1 MFVFSVNYLK
11 SKMNQPLKNQKEW
24 NPKWQR
30 FAQSMLTGEAS
41 TTSQKPSNLTLRSI
55 YYLVPLSFLSL
66 FTCVLLLFPHTKK
79 NILKNMFFNQVT
91 LKIRQKTPWQ
101 EKRMFNVHKSALFI
115 HLHRYEILYCTITNS
130 LYMVDSSSNFKTF
143 LYHA

>member
-1 MFVFSVNYLK
+1 MVEDSQTTLSPHSLYIYIKWGIKFVCLFVFSVNYLK

-55 YYLVPLSFLSL
+55 YYLVPLSFFVFIYMCPAPFS
-66 FTCVLLLFPHTKK
+66 THKKEYPQKYVLQSSNSKNKAKNTLTGKK
-79 NILKNMFFNQVT
+79 NVQC
-91 LKIRQKTPWQ
+91 
-101 EKRMFNVHKSALFI
+101 S
-115 HLHRYEILYCTITNS
+115 
-130 LYMVDSSSNFKTF
+130 
-143 LYHA
+143 